1 MMWGPAREAPLKGVP
16 FEMRTLLQALDLI
29 LSTGDNISPSGEKL
43 VQGEGGMW
51 MGNISYYSDL

>member
-1 MMWGPAREAPLKGVP
+1 MMWGPAREAPLKGVL
-16 FEMRTLLQALDLI
+16 FEMRTLFQALDLI
-29 LSTGDNISPSGEKL
+29 FSTGDNISPNGEKL